1 LDRVTFKFYEDY
13 DSLLSAFQGK
23 EINTFG
29 YVPFDKKASIENNSR
44 INQFKVNLP
53 QYQAAFFNLQR
64 SVVAQDKAVRQ
75 ALWLATDRS
84 QITND
89 VYLGYAKEAF
99 GPILEGNLGYD
110 PNIEQETHT
119 SIDEAVGILDK
130 AGWTVD
136 PNTDIRMKND
146 KPLEF
151 TLATNNFILNIK
163 TAQILQSQWARVG
176 ANVHLA
182 IVSSSDLESQYIR
195 PRNFDVLLFS
205 ENTGADPD
213 PFAFWHSSQSRDPG
227 LNLSGF
233 SNADADKALTNARQT
248 TDTAVRAQNY
258 MQFQSIVEDQI
269 PAIFLNSAIYVYNLP
284 KKVQGAK
291 LETIIHPSERFAD
304 IKNWYIETK

>member
-1 LDRVTFKFYEDY
+1 
-13 DSLLSAFQGK
+13 
-23 EINTFG
+23 
-29 YVPFDKKASIENNSR
+29 
-44 INQFKVNLP
+44 
-53 QYQAAFFNLQR
+53 
-64 SVVAQDKAVRQ
+64 
-75 ALWLATDRS
+75 
-84 QITND
+84 
-89 VYLGYAKEAF
+89 
-99 GPILEGNLGYD
+99 
-110 PNIEQETHT
+110 
-119 SIDEAVGILDK
+119 
-130 AGWTVD
+130 
-136 PNTDIRMKND
+136 
-146 KPLEF
+146 
-151 TLATNNFILNIK
+151 
-163 TAQILQSQWARVG
+163 
-176 ANVHLA
+176 VHLA